1 MAKMI
6 KNLSVYTTRANENF
20 HLREDLNFSDDG
32 NYFRGFDYKGLPIT
46 TLRTGND
53 TYCSV
58 RVDYLDN
65 KFAYREW
72 MNTEEYR
79 LADEFN
85 GVSEIDLDK
94 LVENCERILAKVAEM
109 NEKAENEVLDMTKV
123 VERLEKEHDMV
134 SAFIEEAKTSVKWW
148 TLEPYKLKSLKEYFD
163 YIVRDL
169 DKITEL
175 WEGIETG
182 TIEIKKQR
190 HEYAFFNQ
198 YGYVV
203 VENLDRWSYQ
213 HVREAM

>member
-20 HLREDLNFSDDG
+20 HLREDLNFYDDG

-65 KFAYREW
+65 KFVFSEW
-72 MNTEEYR
+72 METPEYK

-94 LVENCERILAKVAEM
+94 LVENCEKILAKVSEL
-109 NEKAENEVLDMTKV
+109 NDRAENEVLDMTPV
-123 VERLEKEHDMV
+123 LQRLDDEAAMINKLL
-134 SAFIEEAKTSVKWW
+134 EEARTSVKWW
-148 TLEPYKLKSLKEYFD
+148 EVDTWSIKYVKEAYDSLEKQIERIADLEYN
-163 YIVRDL
+163 IRNNTI
-169 DKITEL
+169 DKKRARHYLQTV
-175 WEGIETG
+175 
-182 TIEIKKQR
+182 KKW
-190 HEYAFFNQ
+190 
-198 YGYVV
+198 GYVIFR
-203 VENLDRWSYQ
+203 EDGYEADRI
-213 HVREAM
+213 RKAM

>member
-1 MAKMI
+1 MKMI
-6 KNLSVYTTRANENF
+6 KNLSVYTVRANSNF

-94 LVENCERILAKVAEM
+94 LVENCEKILAKVAEL

-123 VERLEKEHDMV
+123 IERLKEEHEMV
-134 SAFIEEAKTSVKWW
+134 STFIEEAKASVKWW
-148 TLEPYKLKSLKEYFD
+148 TLEPYQLKSLKESFD
-163 YIVRDL
+163 WIVRDL
-169 DKITEL
+169 DRITDL
-175 WEGIETG
+175 WKEAETG
-182 TIEIKKQR
+182 TMDSKQQR
-190 HEYAFFNQ
+190 RIYAFFNE
-198 YGYVV
+198 YGYVKV
-203 VENLDRWSYQ
+203 KAMDSYSVQ
-213 HVREAM
+213 RIREAM